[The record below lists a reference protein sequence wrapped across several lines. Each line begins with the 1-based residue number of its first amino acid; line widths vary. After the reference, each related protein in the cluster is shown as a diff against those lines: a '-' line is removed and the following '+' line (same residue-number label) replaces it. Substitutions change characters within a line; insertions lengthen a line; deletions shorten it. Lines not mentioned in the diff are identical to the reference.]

1 MTKPANIVRRL
12 IYILLPVSILSC
24 QSGELPEKP
33 NVLFIAVDDLRPE
46 LNCYGLTQIHSPN
59 IDNLA
64 SAELLFRQAY
74 CNIPVC
80 GASRASLM
88 TGLRPTFNRF
98 INYFTW
104 AEKDA
109 PGIKTLPALFRENGY
124 YTISNG
130 KVFHNQYDSK
140 ESWNENWRPEM
151 HTTWR
156 DYQRPENIA
165 LDTLPGRQQRG
176 PAWECVEGPDSIY
189 FDGKIALKSIRDL
202 RKLKDMG
209 KPFFLAA
216 GFLKPHLPFNA
227 TKKYWDLYDPSGI
240 VLPGND
246 TLPLGL
252 PYHLITNWGELRAYD
267 GIPAEGPVSDSA
279 ARKLIHG
286 YHACVSS
293 TDAAI
298 GRLLDELKALDLEQ
312 STIVILWGDHGW
324 NLDEH
329 GLWCKHCNFNTSLHT
344 TLILKVPGKTSGR
357 QTDALVEFIDIYPTL
372 AELCNLA
379 LPDHLEGKS
388 MVPLV
393 KDPDA
398 LFQDF
403 VLSKWYD
410 GLTIKTRDYAY
421 TEWFNR
427 NDSLMGRMLYDHR
440 TDRDENFNLAIQ
452 PAYDSLT
459 DSLSR
464 VMHANK
470 GKDYY
475 K

>member
-1 MTKPANIVRRL
+1 MAYRSGRLPIFKKQPCVVIANPEQAASWQAVNPL
-12 IYILLPVSILSC
+12 IL
-24 QSGELPEKP
+24 
-33 NVLFIAVDDLRPE
+33 DL
-46 LNCYGLTQIHSPN
+46 
-59 IDNLA
+59 
-64 SAELLFRQAY
+64 
-74 CNIPVC
+74 
-80 GASRASLM
+80 
-88 TGLRPTFNRF
+88 
-98 INYFTW
+98 
-104 AEKDA
+104 A
-109 PGIKTLPALFRENGY
+109 PYMN
-124 YTISNG
+124 
-130 KVFHNQYDSK
+130 
-140 ESWNENWRPEM
+140 
-151 HTTWR
+151 
-156 DYQRPENIA
+156 
-165 LDTLPGRQQRG
+165 
-176 PAWECVEGPDSIY
+176 
-189 FDGKIALKSIRDL
+189 DG
-202 RKLKDMG
+202 
-209 KPFFLAA
+209 
-216 GFLKPHLPFNA
+216 
-227 TKKYWDLYDPSGI
+227 
-240 VLPGND
+240 
-246 TLPLGL
+246 PLGL
-252 PYHLITNWGELRAYD
+252 SSRDFSDYFPVFKPQDNSGDLPD

-357 QTDALVEFIDIYPTL
+357 QTHALVEFIDIYPTL